1 LTDIAAFDIVTGW
14 PIYHRICFLKDGNT
28 MDVSLYELVLKILWG
43 VSFIAIG
50 GAAALMFF
58 LIFAQSILG
67 SKTIHSQLEMLL
79 RQNEQINDNLR
90 RIIRLLEE
98 DKENH
103 SPKI

>member
-1 LTDIAAFDIVTGW
+1 
-14 PIYHRICFLKDGNT
+14 
-28 MDVSLYELVLKILWG
+28 MDPSLYELVLKILWG
-43 VSFIAIG
+43 VGFIAIG

-67 SKTIHSQLEMLL
+67 SKTIHAQLEMLL
-79 RQNEQINDNLR
+79 RQSEQINDHLR

-103 SPKI
+103 SHEI